1 MLDYAKL
8 GLPSH
13 YSDKFHLF
21 DLVGEHMN
29 IFMAILIT
37 AIAL

>member
-1 MLDYAKL
+1 MLDDAKL

-13 YSDKFHLF
+13 YADEFHLF
-21 DLVGEHMN
+21 DPVGEHMN
-29 IFMAILIT
+29 VFMAILIT

>member
-1 MLDYAKL
+1 MSDYAKV

-13 YSDKFHLF
+13 YADKFHLF
-21 DLVGEHMN
+21 DPVGEHMN
-29 IFMAILIT
+29 VFIEILIT